1 MLRMHTPRHNYTNSA
16 VAVESKVCN
25 NAAILQTVQWLEIM
39 QTSLRV
45 PTTFC
50 TGYVN
55 PVDKGLQLGDYPQ
68 LPWKSAQE
76 NAPKGWW
83 DDQDR
88 RDKETLVSC
97 LFVV

>member
-1 MLRMHTPRHNYTNSA
+1 MQQS
-16 VAVESKVCN
+16 
-25 NAAILQTVQWLEIM
+25 VQWLEIIIM
-39 QTSLRV
+39 QLYADLFSTKL

-55 PVDKGLQLGDYPQ
+55 PVDEGLQLGDYPQ

-97 LFVV
+97 CRN